1 VFPKPRPRSPC
12 RWWLR
17 VLKSGLGP
25 DLDRLTNY
33 PVSINR
39 MVNRRKAPA
48 PAPGT
53 RDRILAAAMEEFAAR
68 GFEGAKVDRIAQH
81 ARVNKAMLYY
91 HFHNKAALFLE
102 ILRGQFGAVADA
114 VESVRSAGGSPEHQL
129 LSFTETIARQALARP
144 HFPHMWL
151 REIADGGRHVDA
163 SVIAEFRRVLA
174 TLGAILA
181 DGQRAGVFVT
191 ADPFIVQISI
201 VAPLMFFA
209 ASAPLR
215 ERAGKLIPP
224 KPPAPSLEDVIQ
236 HVQASVLSVLTANV
250 TKSPAPNPRRSS
262 R

>member
-1 VFPKPRPRSPC
+1 
-12 RWWLR
+12 
-17 VLKSGLGP
+17 
-25 DLDRLTNY
+25 
-33 PVSINR
+33 
-39 MVNRRKAPA
+39 MVNRRKTRP

-68 GFEGAKVDRIAQH
+68 GFDGAKVDRIAQH
-81 ARVNKAMLYY
+81 ARLNKAMLYY

-181 DGQRAGVFVT
+181 DGQRTGVFVK

-236 HVQASVLSVLTANV
+236 HVQASVLSVLSGTA
-250 TKSPAPNPRRSS
+250 TKSRVPNPRRPS